1 MRPRLTNYVF
11 SALLIAAFVEVGLA
25 APVDLKLLPLVPPG
39 AQLVAGFV
47 NTHNKAGGPLMM
59 TTANNVLDLD
69 DWRSL
74 AGVDPKTSFSEVIE
88 VTFAPSG
95 KKLNEHLLLAAGKFN
110 QDRIFRA
117 AELNVAQR
125 IKYLAETVLIIEP
138 FSREKR
144 EMRDIRWL
152 AILDDR
158 IAVFGTP
165 WLVQQALSRFENRA
179 IPDPILMG
187 RLALFRRDVSSWNV
201 LSSIPTPG
209 QSVFLR
215 SRSTFSALFEGTD
228 LMMVGVRF
236 DSKVRVDFVLHAPM
250 EEGSVDLKIKAAQI
264 SRVFT
269 MKEGGD
275 NARSRKL
282 KDVQVEENRL
292 RASIVLSN
300 DEFYLWK
307 SGQIRLDSASLDLA
321 RGTLKAQTR

>member
-1 MRPRLTNYVF
+1 
-11 SALLIAAFVEVGLA
+11 
-25 APVDLKLLPLVPPG
+25 
-39 AQLVAGFV
+39 
-47 NTHNKAGGPLMM
+47 
-59 TTANNVLDLD
+59 
-69 DWRSL
+69 
-74 AGVDPKTSFSEVIE
+74 
-88 VTFAPSG
+88 
-95 KKLNEHLLLAAGKFN
+95 
-110 QDRIFRA
+110 
-117 AELNVAQR
+117 
-125 IKYLAETVLIIEP
+125 
-138 FSREKR
+138 
-144 EMRDIRWL
+144 MRDIRWL

-307 SGQIRLDSASLDLA
+307 AGQVRLDSASLDLA